1 VCARS
6 SYFRA
11 MLAGSSSFAEA
22 HMDQVPVQV
31 ESGAVFSQVVRYM
44 YSGDAE
50 ALEPGTA
57 FDVLNA
63 AHMYGLGG
71 LQALAEDHI
80 ASAYLDAENVVDI
93 LNATSGILVSRLR
106 VHAIAFLLTH
116 LGEIARAG
124 DVPLR
129 AAVRRMQDAGAGRA
143 ELEDLVQGAVEML
156 EIEDARLH
164 ELVIERA
171 VAWGVVDDVIDGGDC
186 GPDDAG
192 LRGQGDDDNGRATG
206 DGDDDDGGPAFIY
219 IDAPSGEEKRK

>member
-1 VCARS
+1 MSAECRGCGRALSRAAFSKAQLKKGAEERRCAVCVADRHDDCGD
-6 SYFRA
+6 
-11 MLAGSSSFAEA
+11 GSGE
-22 HMDQVPVQV
+22 QLY
-31 ESGAVFSQVVRYM
+31 E
-44 YSGDAE
+44 
-50 ALEPGTA
+50 
-57 FDVLNA
+57 A
-63 AHMYGLGG
+63 AHRAAECCVEDPDAFMQALLLASAGG
-71 LQALAEDHI
+71 VEEDRLQYLQALAEDHI

-171 VAWGVVDDVIDGGDC
+171 VAWGVAS
-186 GPDDAG
+186 PA
-192 LRGQGDDDNGRATG
+192 RPRA
-206 DGDDDDGGPAFIY
+206 PA
-219 IDAPSGEEKRK
+219 PRRRT